1 MRLRLILVLLT
12 ALGQLSADTIYLKN
26 GRTIVADEAHEAGDR
41 VSYEIGDNSYAI
53 PKSLVDRI
61 EAGPRPAPP
70 PPSSLRLPAPA
81 GSPGQSAAPPADV
94 PAFTPE
100 DKQLSKDPLYPK
112 VVRGG
117 KVDAMGLAALESEGN
132 GVAAAGYFLA
142 GRYEYQNGDR
152 EQAAYYLDRAHV
164 LKPDNTV
171 ILNYYA
177 AVLVQL
183 GRPGEAIPYADQ
195 STSLAPDSADGY
207 TVLGFAYY
215 AANRTAD
222 AVPAWKRSLEL
233 HADPMVQKYLDK
245 AQRELAAE
253 AEFSE
258 TQSGHFIIR
267 YEGSTTSSVLRDQ
280 IQQTLEDAYGKLVSE
295 LGIVP
300 RNNISVSLYTQ
311 QEFFDVTQAPAWIG
325 AINDG
330 KLRIPIQ
337 GLAAMTPALA
347 RVLKHELAH
356 SFINQAAHGRCPQWL
371 NEGIAQL
378 VEPKTVAA
386 RGSRLAQQYIAGRNI
401 PLKDLETS
409 FMGYSPAEAML
420 AYDEGLAA
428 SEFIRDTYGM
438 AELRNILERIGDG
451 ATPEQ
456 ALQATMRLD
465 YPGFE
470 QELTRYL
477 SAKYSN

>member
-1 MRLRLILVLLT
+1 MRLRLILVLL
-12 ALGQLSADTIYLKN
+12 AAVGQLPADTIYLKN
-26 GRTIVADEAHEAGDR
+26 GRTIVADEAHEAGAR
-41 VSYEIGDNSYAI
+41 VQYEIGDNSYAI

-61 EAGPRPAPP
+61 EAGPKPSPPA
-70 PPSSLRLPAPA
+70 SSLSLPAPA
-81 GSPGQSAAPPADV
+81 GIPGQAAAPAGV
-94 PAFTPE
+94 PAFTPQ
-100 DKQLSKDPLYPK
+100 DKLLTKDPLYRK
-112 VVRGG
+112 VIRGG
-117 KVDAMGLAALESEGN
+117 KVDSGALASLENAGEGA
-132 GVAAAGYFLA
+132 AAAGYFLA

-152 EQAAYYLDRAHV
+152 EQAPYYLDRARV
-164 LKPDNTV
+164 LEPDNTV

-195 STSLAPDSADGY
+195 STRLAPDGADGY

-215 AANRTAD
+215 AANRTAE

-233 HADPMVQKYLDK
+233 HPDPMVQKYLDK
-245 AQRELAAE
+245 AQRELTAE

-258 TQSGHFIIR
+258 TQSGHFVIR

-280 IQQTLEDAYGKLVSE
+280 IEQTLEEAYGKLVSE
-295 LGIVP
+295 LGIIP
-300 RNNISVSLYTQ
+300 RSNISVSLYTQ

-378 VEPKTVAA
+378 VEPKTVAP
-386 RGSRLAQQYIAGRNI
+386 RGLRLAQLYSAGRAI
-401 PLKDLETS
+401 PLKDLENS
-409 FMGYSPAEAML
+409 FMGYSSAEGML
-420 AYDEGLAA
+420 AYDEALAA

-438 AELRNILERIGDG
+438 AELRNILERIGEG

-456 ALQATMRLD
+456 ALQSTMRLD

-470 QELTRYL
+470 QELGRYL
-477 SAKYSN
+477 TAKYGN